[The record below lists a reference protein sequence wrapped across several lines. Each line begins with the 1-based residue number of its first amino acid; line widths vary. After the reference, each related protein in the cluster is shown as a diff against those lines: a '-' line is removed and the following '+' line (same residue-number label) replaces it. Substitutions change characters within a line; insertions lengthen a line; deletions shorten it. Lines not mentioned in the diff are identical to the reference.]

1 MEGIPEDAVQGEEPA
16 AKMARTGMPPM
27 PTGMMPPAFNGGQ
40 APFGMPPMPG
50 MPPFPMPGMPPMH
63 GMAPFPVPQGMPGI
77 APFPVGGTGMP
88 PMPPMPPPP
97 MHSGPTTSAPPKKY
111 TPPPPSEDGAS
122 TSAAPV
128 SFTFPAYANSVTL
141 GPDGFEVK
149 DLKPNKNLET
159 KTQVIH
165 PDDNISLEE
174 RMASILDRGM
184 KRCLV
189 LAQLTDIDCS
199 DTFVFL
205 MDEIIDIFGDPNAVS
220 NLAEPKATANQIQ
233 AVPTGNILRIS
244 ATLENIVS
252 VPNDDMDTGDTEYDD
267 LRRRAYAVTGGT
279 EEPTYELKP
288 FGDSYL
294 MVQTVTEL
302 RAVDKGHVCLDFLML
317 RTHCT
322 PEIVFS
328 HKLSL
333 EYFPKAIVYRESVA
347 AALSGRHEPLSLRV
361 GDIIRME
368 LRDVSLRGF
377 DFRVSVRGKV
387 GPWRPFPH
395 PFFFFYVGLRCAPD
409 SYNYRPAQLSALP
422 FACFNGSETIPLRR
436 WLLEEPTECTICCEQ
451 RRPAV
456 LIPCRHMI
464 CMDCAKKVG
473 KCPFCNEK
481 AWKYVVCVQSFSRCA
496 FPGCGCNQIDMV
508 AQPCNCLIGCE
519 EGAKEYKGDI
529 CPVCCRWLKRFV
541 RVFV

>member
-1 MEGIPEDAVQGEEPA
+1 
-16 AKMARTGMPPM
+16 
-27 PTGMMPPAFNGGQ
+27 
-40 APFGMPPMPG
+40 
-50 MPPFPMPGMPPMH
+50 
-63 GMAPFPVPQGMPGI
+63 
-77 APFPVGGTGMP
+77 
-88 PMPPMPPPP
+88 
-97 MHSGPTTSAPPKKY
+97 
-111 TPPPPSEDGAS
+111 
-122 TSAAPV
+122 
-128 SFTFPAYANSVTL
+128 
-141 GPDGFEVK
+141 
-149 DLKPNKNLET
+149 
-159 KTQVIH
+159 
-165 PDDNISLEE
+165 
-174 RMASILDRGM
+174 
-184 KRCLV
+184 
-189 LAQLTDIDCS
+189 
-199 DTFVFL
+199 

-252 VPNDDMDTGDTEYDD
+252 DTGDTEYDD